1 MQEELVLLVDCGLFL
16 LRRDDQLIDGVVSLA
31 HDRKREGGHRPHHR
45 PQLRLSNKPV
55 CVAATSSCSLA
66 VLKLWF

>member
-31 HDRKREGGHRPHHR
+31 HDRKREGGHRPHHL
-45 PQLRLSNKPV
+45 PQQDCYKSV
-55 CVAATSSCSLA
+55 CVATSSSRVA

>member
-31 HDRKREGGHRPHHR
+31 HDRKREGGHRPHHL
-45 PQLRLSNKPV
+45 PQQVSLCCNKQ
-55 CVAATSSCSLA
+55 
-66 VLKLWF
+66 F